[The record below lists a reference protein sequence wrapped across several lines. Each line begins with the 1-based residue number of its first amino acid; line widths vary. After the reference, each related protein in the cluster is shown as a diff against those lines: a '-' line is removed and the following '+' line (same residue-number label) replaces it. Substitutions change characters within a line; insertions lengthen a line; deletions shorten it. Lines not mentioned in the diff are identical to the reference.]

1 MKTSKIINVKISDK
15 IQKILDNISVQERT
29 HEQLK
34 NMYNNISSSTEVN
47 DYEKE
52 ALIEVVTKKIRI
64 DFPAKAKKMLGSK
77 DEQARILLEEIYA
90 TLNEEFDLSNPEI
103 NDVKPGI
110 KVGGDMISGRRYVC
124 RYFSFKTKISIEF
137 LLDCL
142 SSIMLFT
149 LPVSSISLRCL
160 LANLFSFPF
169 FSEKYKL
176 QNSFGLIFN
185 SDFDDLMLEISSIRV
200 LMSV

>member
-1 MKTSKIINVKISDK
+1 MTTPKIINVKISDK

-34 NMYNNISSSTEVN
+34 NMYNNISSSKDIN

-124 RYFSFKTKISIEF
+124 RYFSFKTKDTKVNMGFQYNQETVEDEPLLQIYEREVGKGDEGKFEEQSFKIDETSSAIEAYKVY
-137 LLDCL
+137 LKRNNVKK
-142 SSIMLFT
+142 LF
-149 LPVSSISLRCL
+149 
-160 LANLFSFPF
+160 
-169 FSEKYKL
+169 
-176 QNSFGLIFN
+176 
-185 SDFDDLMLEISSIRV
+185 
-200 LMSV
+200 